1 MAEVHVVGSLV
12 GAEDFDES
20 SLFCKWSIITDD
32 GRTDNKRWNLLEGVA
47 AGQTQVD
54 VAKGGTMAVWSFPLD
69 LHYSTSTIHGWPK
82 FQCEVWS
89 HDSYGRNSLAGY
101 GFCHIPSAPGMYEL
115 SICTWR
121 PKPQSWLDYIN
132 GFFLGAYPQLKNPDI
147 VWKQDDRYRLYT
159 VAAGTVKLQVSVVTF
174 GFEKQGVSQFSDPN
188 A

>member
-1 MAEVHVVGSLV
+1 MASTPNDPAVAVSL
-12 GAEDFDES
+12 S
-20 SLFCKWSIITDD
+20 
-32 GRTDNKRWNLLEGVA
+32 
-47 AGQTQVD
+47 Q
-54 VAKGGTMAVWSFPLD
+54 
-69 LHYSTSTIHGWPK
+69 
-82 FQCEVWS
+82 
-89 HDSYGRNSLAGY
+89 
-101 GFCHIPSAPGMYEL
+101 IPSAPGMYEL